1 MNICLL
7 LLLYNFSILLLSL
20 YPCSIYQFVFL
31 VNSPSKW
38 IFVFLFITYLSFYL
52 CISLSL
58 CDSLENSQSKWLF
71 LFSLISSLSLSLFPC
86 ISLYL
91 SIPLCFSGDLAF
103 KMNIY
108 LPLSLS
114 LSLSLLLSKREN
126 LAAGTGNTFHKSA
139 LLQIFLMFQP
149 NGYFSNIFLL
159 SFFAEW

>member
-1 MNICLL
+1 MNIC

-58 CDSLENSQSKWLF
+58 CVSLENSQSKWLF

-91 SIPLCFSGDLAF
+91 SIPLCFSRDFAF
-103 KMNIY
+103 KMNIC

-114 LSLSLLLSKREN
+114 LSLSLFCSLSEKISQ
-126 LAAGTGNTFHKSA
+126 LAQETRFTSPHSYKFSWCSNPTD
-139 LLQIFLMFQP
+139 IF
-149 NGYFSNIFLL
+149 
-159 SFFAEW
+159 